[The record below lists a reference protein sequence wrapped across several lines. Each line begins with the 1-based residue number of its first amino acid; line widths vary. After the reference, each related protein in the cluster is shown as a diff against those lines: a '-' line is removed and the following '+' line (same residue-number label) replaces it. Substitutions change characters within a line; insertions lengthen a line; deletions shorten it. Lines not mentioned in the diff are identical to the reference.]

1 MTGEGEISEAG
12 RKARFEQWRR
22 LGLDRVKHDLLR
34 GAHRLVG
41 GPPQVQEL
49 AWEWVRIKEAEAAR
63 AVARQLS
70 PWPSIEDTLSGR
82 DPTIEHIVKSL
93 GISQETPLPSP
104 RAKDVAPALVDAE
117 PEEKRREVLIL
128 KPTLWGIGID
138 LKEAG
143 RRLRRLFKQS

>member
-1 MTGEGEISEAG
+1 
-12 RKARFEQWRR
+12 
-22 LGLDRVKHDLLR
+22 LR

-41 GPPQVQEL
+41 GAPQVQEL
-49 AWEWVRIKEAEAAR
+49 AWEWMRMKEAEAAR

-82 DPTIEHIVKSL
+82 DPTTEHIVKSL
-93 GISQETPLPSP
+93 GISQETPLSSP
-104 RAKDVAPALVDAE
+104 RAKDVVPALADAE

-128 KPTLWGIGID
+128 KPTLWGIG
-138 LKEAG
+138 KEAG